1 MSIWPIEGTE
11 NQKQGFWS
19 PAENE
24 KYSLPQQIIL
34 SKNKILSSLHGRE
47 REKLR

>member
-1 MSIWPIEGTE
+1 MSIWPTKGIE
-11 NQKQGFWS
+11 NHKQGFWS
-19 PAENE
+19 SAENE

-34 SKNKILSSLHGRE
+34 SKNEILSSINGRE